1 MVRSLRLWVMA
12 RTAGALLA
20 VAVSLAACGADNI
33 DPSQEVSVPHSS
45 TLATSEALTSEYVV
59 TKAEFQIQL
68 VLEGV
73 TLGSE
78 SIPLVSHSRF
88 IAQLDRP
95 LGTFVEQGEVLGSRV
110 LDPSIEAALES
121 SARSS
126 RIDAN
131 LLAQL
136 HSREGE
142 LVAPVA
148 GLVVEGDRGSS
159 VAAWGI
165 DAVIELTAIQD
176 LRLQGVELQGSATV
190 ETVLGVRSIACVAL
204 WVDPADV
211 EVGSPARLHC
221 RLPASTETVPGIPVT
236 VRVQSLLMADVIA
249 VPNVYFGFDPDSDAY
264 TLTYV
269 YDGQELT
276 VEVDVSVTDGA
287 SRVVLTE
294 IPEGATILAPRG

>member
-1 MVRSLRLWVMA
+1 
-12 RTAGALLA
+12 
-20 VAVSLAACGADNI
+20 
-33 DPSQEVSVPHSS
+33 
-45 TLATSEALTSEYVV
+45 
-59 TKAEFQIQL
+59 
-68 VLEGV
+68 
-73 TLGSE
+73 
-78 SIPLVSHSRF
+78 
-88 IAQLDRP
+88 
-95 LGTFVEQGEVLGSRV
+95 
-110 LDPSIEAALES
+110 
-121 SARSS
+121 
-126 RIDAN
+126 
-131 LLAQL
+131 
-136 HSREGE
+136 
-142 LVAPVA
+142 VAPVA